1 MKAQFRS
8 GPGKAFKLIFALLVI
23 VIISSCNICFKVLM
37 SFIIIYIFVKIIFSI
52 SILYLILVGASSLF
66 KKKRKKEK
74 ERVFTAFYLGR
85 SGEFDIFVGKEFKLF
100 L

>member
-52 SILYLILVGASSLF
+52 SILYLILVGARSLF
-66 KKKRKKEK
+66 KKKRKKRRK
-74 ERVFTAFYLGR
+74 GFLLPSIWDARANL
-85 SGEFDIFVGKEFKLF
+85 IFLWGNN
-100 L
+100 